1 MGNGHEMEGHV
12 EEAYILIWVLD
23 GRQDTGRDFFQHP
36 PLVAD
41 GREILSVR
49 CVKEVAE
56 NFVLN
61 RRLEQ
66 HCRCRV
72 RYLIQLLQVL
82 SVEVN
87 NPYIH
92 FFQPRLERLLG
103 VAEDKQLE
111 RI

>member
-1 MGNGHEMEGHV
+1 
-12 EEAYILIWVLD
+12 
-23 GRQDTGRDFFQHP
+23 
-36 PLVAD
+36 LVAD

-56 NFVLN
+56 NFILN
-61 RRLEQ
+61 RWLEQ

-72 RYLIQLLQVL
+72 RYLTQLLQVL

-92 FFQPRLERLLG
+92 FLSRGLELLLG
-103 VAEDKQLE
+103 GRRQTARKHLKGKKY
-111 RI
+111 

>member
-1 MGNGHEMEGHV
+1 MGNGRKMEGQV
-12 EEAYILIWVLD
+12 EEAYILIRVPD
-23 GRQDTGRDFFQHP
+23 GRQDTVRDFLQHP

-41 GREILSVR
+41 GREMLSVR
-49 CVKEVAE
+49 CVKEAGG

-61 RRLEQ
+61 RWLEQ

-92 FFQPRLERLLG
+92 FS
-103 VAEDKQLE
+103 QL
-111 RI
+111 R